1 MTEEQYSEAS
11 LEGLRDT
18 RMVAVKAGQIEQLYA
33 QARTGMYAALAG
45 SIILV
50 AVLWSHI
57 PPWKTFT
64 WLAAFLSLMAWR
76 HVLVS
81 RYVKERPQPEKAE
94 WWGRAFVFG
103 SAGSGLLWG
112 LAAIWLWPPHS
123 ILHQCAIAVFLAAA
137 AAAAAVSYAPVK
149 EAYVSSI
156 LLILVPLLGRL
167 VVSSIPVLMMLGL
180 IGTTYVLVLMRLGRG
195 IHRLI
200 TESISLRLRQT
211 ELIDSLRAARD
222 ELELRV
228 QQRTAELLA
237 ANNRLTEEMAERRR
251 AEEGGLLEKQR
262 FQSLA
267 DNTPLG
273 IVMMQQDGTIQYI
286 NPKFTEFFGYEREEV
301 PNGRTWLRMACP
313 DDAYRKQVIRAW
325 FEDLEKY
332 PVGES
337 WPRTYTVRCKDGSDK
352 VIHFRTVQLPTSE
365 HIIACEDITLR
376 YKSEEELRKSEK
388 KYRTIL
394 ETIADGYH
402 EVDLAGNLTLVNDSL
417 CEIVGASRE
426 ELIGRNYRDFVDVLG
441 AEEVFSQYNEVY
453 RTGQPNPGFS
463 FDVIRKDGKKLHISV
478 SVALTR
484 DEEGIPVG
492 FRGIFRDITEQKQLS
507 EKLTHATKMEAIGT
521 LAGGVAHDFNNLLT
535 AVQGYSDILTRQMP
549 TDSPYIEKLTQISRA
564 AERAAG
570 LTRQLLAFGRKQVLN
585 VSVLNFN
592 DVITDLE
599 QMLRRLIGEDIE
611 LITVLA
617 PSLGLVKADA
627 GQIEQIL
634 MNLVVNARDAM
645 PKGGKLTIE
654 TANVVLDR
662 QYTDKVP
669 ELEPGPYVMFAV
681 SDSGIGMDEQTRI
694 RIFDP
699 FFTTKDKGV
708 GTGLGLSTVYGIVK
722 QHRGHIA
729 VYSELRRGTTF
740 KVYLPLEEAEAEEQ
754 LIRPR
759 PEVQSTGTET
769 ILVVED
775 EAIVRDLVSEALT
788 MLGYSI
794 LAASDPDEAVAMST
808 NHAGPIHLLVT
819 DVVLPKMD
827 GKSLCSFL
835 SLTRPE
841 MKVLY
846 VSGYTENFIV
856 HRGVLDHG
864 VHFMQKPFTV
874 DDLAAK
880 VREVLDNPVERRE
893 I

>member
-1 MTEEQYSEAS
+1 M
-11 LEGLRDT
+11 
-18 RMVAVKAGQIEQLYA
+18 
-33 QARTGMYAALAG
+33 
-45 SIILV
+45 
-50 AVLWSHI
+50 
-57 PPWKTFT
+57 
-64 WLAAFLSLMAWR
+64 
-76 HVLVS
+76 
-81 RYVKERPQPEKAE
+81 
-94 WWGRAFVFG
+94 
-103 SAGSGLLWG
+103 
-112 LAAIWLWPPHS
+112 
-123 ILHQCAIAVFLAAA
+123 
-137 AAAAAVSYAPVK
+137 
-149 EAYVSSI
+149 
-156 LLILVPLLGRL
+156 
-167 VVSSIPVLMMLGL
+167 
-180 IGTTYVLVLMRLGRG
+180 
-195 IHRLI
+195 
-200 TESISLRLRQT
+200 
-211 ELIDSLRAARD
+211 
-222 ELELRV
+222 
-228 QQRTAELLA
+228 
-237 ANNRLTEEMAERRR
+237 
-251 AEEGGLLEKQR
+251 
-262 FQSLA
+262 
-267 DNTPLG
+267 
-273 IVMMQQDGTIQYI
+273 
-286 NPKFTEFFGYEREEV
+286 
-301 PNGRTWLRMACP
+301 
-313 DDAYRKQVIRAW
+313 
-325 FEDLEKY
+325 
-332 PVGES
+332 
-337 WPRTYTVRCKDGSDK
+337 
-352 VIHFRTVQLPTSE
+352 
-365 HIIACEDITLR
+365 
-376 YKSEEELRKSEK
+376 
-388 KYRTIL
+388 
-394 ETIADGYH
+394 
-402 EVDLAGNLTLVNDSL
+402 
-417 CEIVGASRE
+417 
-426 ELIGRNYRDFVDVLG
+426 
-441 AEEVFSQYNEVY
+441 
-453 RTGQPNPGFS
+453 
-463 FDVIRKDGKKLHISV
+463 
-478 SVALTR
+478 
-484 DEEGIPVG
+484 
-492 FRGIFRDITEQKQLS
+492 
-507 EKLTHATKMEAIGT
+507 
-521 LAGGVAHDFNNLLT
+521 
-535 AVQGYSDILTRQMP
+535 
-549 TDSPYIEKLTQISRA
+549 
-564 AERAAG
+564 
-570 LTRQLLAFGRKQVLN
+570 LN

-592 DVITDLE
+592 YVITDLE

-681 SDSGIGMDEQTRI
+681 SDSGIGMDDQTRT

-729 VYSELRRGTTF
+729 VYSELGRGTTF
-740 KVYLPLEEAEAEEQ
+740 KVYLPLEEAEAVEQ

-769 ILVVED
+769 VLVVED

-794 LAASDPDEAVAMST
+794 LAASDPDEAVALST
-808 NHAGPIHLLVT
+808 NHPGPIHLLVT